1 MNFGKKIAATV
12 VTGFLG
18 AGKTTLIRN
27 LILSANGKRVA
38 LIVNEF
44 GDMGFDGSLIS
55 KECDDSGCQV
65 DDLIELNN
73 GCICCTVAEDFLP
86 TMEQLLV
93 RKPLP
98 DHIVIETS
106 GLALPQPLVRA
117 FQWPTVRNKVTVDG
131 VITVVDSAALAK
143 GQVAIDENAVAK
155 QRLEDDALDHENPI
169 EELFRD
175 QIRCADIIVLNK
187 LDLIDAKEVTKIKDR
202 IDLDRR
208 ERVQILEAQ
217 QGKLPPEVL
226 LGMESEAEHD
236 MDSRQSTHE
245 SHHGN
250 GEDLDHHHDDFDS
263 KVFTSSKFRNLDHV
277 KEVVEKV
284 SAFPGVLRVKGKV
297 ATQDKKA
304 PVVVQAVGPNIQ
316 TWYGAPDELA
326 SGLVVI
332 GLGKVSSEISNLL
345 TCDA

>member
-1 MNFGKKIAATV
+1 MNLGKKISATV

-27 LILSANGKRVA
+27 LILSANGKRIA

-44 GDMGFDGSLIS
+44 GDLGFDGSLLS
-55 KECDDSGCQV
+55 NECSDSGCQI

-86 TMEQLLV
+86 TMEQLLA
-93 RKPLP
+93 REPLP

-117 FQWPTVRNKVTVDG
+117 FQWPSVRNKVTVDS
-131 VITVVDSAALAK
+131 VITVVDSVALAN
-143 GQVAIDENAVAK
+143 GQVAIDERAVAK
-155 QRLEDDALDHENPI
+155 QRLEDDALNHEDPI

-175 QIRCADIIVLNK
+175 QIRCADMIVLNK
-187 LDLIDAKEVTKIKDR
+187 LDLIYGADVSKIVER

-208 ERVQILEAQ
+208 EKVQILKAKH
-217 QGKLPPEVL
+217 GKLPPEVL
-226 LGMESEAEHD
+226 LGMDSEAESD
-236 MDSRQSTHE
+236 MESRQSIHE

-263 KVFTSSKFRNLDHV
+263 KVFTNSKFRNLDHV

-284 SAFPGVLRVKGKV
+284 SAIPGILRVKGKV
-297 ATQDKKA
+297 DTLDKKS

-316 TWYGAPDELA
+316 TWYGAPNELA
-326 SGLVVI
+326 NGLVVI
-332 GLGKVSSEISNLL
+332 GLGEISSEISNLL
-345 TCDA
+345 TFDA